1 MPLCSYALHNNNAQ
15 DSQEEIK
22 GARVD
27 FYVNVTN
34 KGRTWRACQMMS
46 ANQCAPE
53 NSPRGGR
60 GRRTSKG
67 ICNKNLSADRCSKNV
82 ALVDPIFDG
91 QHTFCVLF
99 GSQ

>member
-34 KGRTWRACQMMS
+34 KG
-46 ANQCAPE
+46 
-53 NSPRGGR
+53 
-60 GRRTSKG
+60 RTSKG